1 LPSNSTDEGFYA
13 LSYTLSEAV
22 GEGSDQI
29 AAGTTIISYRG
40 TDEWN
45 QASELAFIDLAT
57 SYFQT
62 WPQPQFALAKQFF
75 DSVNATNGSAPML
88 LTGHSLGG
96 GLRGTTAAP
105 TGTDS
110 VLVDNIG
117 FNNALE
123 ELVQAYNQLKPYL
136 GFASYQSA
144 RELYALNVYGHVW
157 GR

>member
-1 LPSNSTDEGFYA
+1 MQMTVSDKDMFLAILAMD
-13 LSYTLSEAV
+13 SYNR
-22 GEGSDQI
+22 GYD
-29 AAGTTIISYRG
+29 AGIKDG
-40 TDEWN
+40 DAN
-45 QASELAFIDLAT
+45 D
-57 SYFQT
+57 
-62 WPQPQFALAKQFF
+62 
-75 DSVNATNGSAPML
+75 TNGSAPML

-96 GLRGTTAAP
+96 ALAGITAAL